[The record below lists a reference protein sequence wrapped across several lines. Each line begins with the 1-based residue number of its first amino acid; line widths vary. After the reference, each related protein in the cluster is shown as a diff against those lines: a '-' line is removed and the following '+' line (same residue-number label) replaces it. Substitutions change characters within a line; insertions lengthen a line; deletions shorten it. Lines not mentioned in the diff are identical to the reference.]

1 MGGLTAMTKTRVGM
15 MKMIL
20 KCVLSVGEQVLK
32 DGVLNVVL
40 TCRER
45 AEQSVHPT
53 GAGVGNFWTSA
64 IRPCG

>member
-1 MGGLTAMTKTRVGM
+1 MTKTRVGM

-53 GAGVGNFWTSA
+53 RLRRSEADKSPK
-64 IRPCG
+64 IR